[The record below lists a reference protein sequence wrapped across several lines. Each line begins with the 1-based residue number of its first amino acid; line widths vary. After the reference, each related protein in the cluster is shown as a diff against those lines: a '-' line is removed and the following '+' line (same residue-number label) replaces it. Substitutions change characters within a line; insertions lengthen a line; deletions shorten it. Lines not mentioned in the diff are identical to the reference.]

1 MGEARALEVC
11 MHAYGSVGF
20 LLIAFLLDLALC
32 VHPADAQSRSA
43 RAVQQPTPLPT
54 NPAAVAPVTP
64 PTPAISSPLTRTSPL
79 APLSPQI
86 TTTPLSG
93 GIPTRVPSSSPS
105 STSPSESA
113 PSAPG
118 GGGNTL
124 ADCMKMWD
132 RDTHMTKT
140 EWRAACQRSLT
151 RLDTLKI
158 EYGGTAPAKKS
169 KN

>member
-1 MGEARALEVC
+1 
-11 MHAYGSVGF
+11 MHAYGSASSVLLAFF
-20 LLIAFLLDLALC
+20 LNLALC
-32 VHPADAQSRSA
+32 VHPADAQSRPA
-43 RAVQQPTPLPT
+43 RALQQPSALPT

-64 PTPAISSPLTRTSPL
+64 PTPAISSPLTRASPL

-93 GIPTRVPSSSPS
+93 GLPTRVPSSSPS

-113 PSAPG
+113 LSAPG

-124 ADCMKMWD
+124 ADCMKIWD
-132 RDTHMTKT
+132 RGTHMTKT

-151 RLDTLKI
+151 RLDTLDI
-158 EYGGTAPAKKS
+158 DNAGTAPPKKS
-169 KN
+169 KH